1 MSSAVAL
8 KKKPAESGEQ
18 AGKAARPGADP
29 VAAAGMPT
37 YLGGIAGGSASPAF
51 LQRAPLDGP
60 PPLAEEE
67 PLPDGAIQRLPQDP
81 FPAAEDEEETEDKAG
96 ASIQAKLEINT
107 PGDSFEQE
115 ADRVAEAVTTGAA
128 SAPVTSSVGAPAVQR
143 KCASCGGESEDGGT
157 CPSCAAKVQ
166 RKESGTATPKQT
178 ASVAQAVARPGSGS
192 PIPDSTRAPIES
204 ELGQDLSHV
213 RVHEGG
219 DAAAAASSI
228 GAKAFTHG
236 SHIWLGPGQSSSDT
250 ALMAHEAT
258 HTVQQGSG
266 GGIGP
271 ALVQRAPADYQHP
284 EDGTAP
290 QARIDGELESE
301 REEQGERDEDEP
313 VPEIDPAEKRAKA
326 APLESQAKPDTDR
339 AAQEAPGIAQAAGEV
354 QAEVDSPS
362 EPMVEGQSEAPD
374 ASSAEAAPAPAAADP
389 VGEAMAQVSSLPEPE
404 APEPVEAPPIA
415 QPVDGDGNPLPP
427 EAQAEA
433 MVQATA
439 AMLQVSREAAYGLR
453 RKAKQQR
460 ANAIVLRG
468 NLALVDQHVAEA
480 ETGLTT
486 AHGHMEVRHEALTE
500 ADNAHATSEAK
511 AQTVASEAP
520 GVQAQSEEAQ
530 GESSP
535 MASEASDTAAQA
547 SANQSSDPDA
557 AAEQQQNSGQ
567 MNSVAGDA
575 ASMDQA
581 TTGTQQR
588 AVQLQDDAA
597 QASEKNAEAR
607 STIDEARS
615 SAEQTDAKLVEM
627 DGQAEQARGEL
638 APLTGTPDAA
648 EAEAQRLDDAAAAA
662 DQRVDSMAARL
673 LQVQDQYVSDMGR
686 VPGSETLA
694 EQNEGQAQGAIQ
706 RTEDPA
712 APAPA
717 AAPAAAPA
725 FAPRGYEG
733 RRKVELPT
741 FSMGPPLTEAQRAE
755 QAAAAA
761 RAEEARRNRIQAIQ
775 DGTYGNFNEMDGLD
789 KAGLALDFMMQ
800 DAFASASNIKW
811 PDFSAGSVGT
821 ALLNI
826 IDPRGPLNGI
836 MGGLSRVASGTLN
849 LFDMDQWSRDPLG
862 NLLKSAADIATGITV
877 ILGSIVA
884 LLGVAVAIMAAA
896 IVLSWFTL
904 APALTPIIAW
914 CTSTG
919 ITVGGWTIAV
929 GKLALLFQGL
939 LIIKNIVD
947 VMTAETAEELVVNT
961 EQLGSDFS
969 QVGEIGMQMG
979 TAYLAAKGGPGMLD
993 DIATNGMRT
1002 VATQEV
1008 LEGLKG
1014 AAIEVVTGPDI
1025 SGVIGVARMAHGVH
1039 AHASG
1044 GGGGGSTPHG
1054 EDGSAPR
1061 PADADTSPAAPAPD
1075 AAPRP
1080 DAAAPDAPVVRNDGG
1095 GPPPDAPAP
1104 DAPTPNTDA
1113 PAAEVRPPAPVEGP
1127 PPEPS
1132 RPMDTAP
1139 PEPPQAR
1146 SDATGDS
1153 DASARTDPGDPTA
1166 APTPSPTVDGGGA
1179 VARPDTP
1186 DRVPTADAEGGP
1198 APRGGDEGGP
1208 APRPD
1213 GEGDSAP
1220 RPDAEAPATPRPD
1233 GEAEG
1238 PRPQD
1243 GSDPAAPRTDGED
1256 PASLR
1261 ESAGSKPMEDMSPAE
1276 RRAEADQA
1284 NTAPREDVA
1293 DPALRDAGFDDV
1305 TRLDNDMAY
1314 IRSEE
1319 LGSACRISN
1328 TTCGPTDGDG
1338 TIPPEGLSG
1347 DPPLERAVDAALED
1361 GDGTRMTPTAET
1373 GPETNPPRTNESDD
1387 RPPTTEV
1394 DPNAPRVNET
1404 ESGDSPREETTQLRP
1419 EDEPPQTTTPAP
1431 DAVAGGGL
1439 TPQREAEI
1447 RATTATGNDGA
1458 VPRIEATPGRES
1470 LTSGAGSLAHKTERW
1485 NEYRQR
1491 VADGTADS
1499 DWSYNRWSNTYD
1511 ACMRNSSVPTAE
1523 ARAYGDAEIARA
1535 SGDPTRIVDTNASG
1549 NEVSQ
1554 SLVGEPP
1561 VRRAGES
1568 DADFEARQQGY
1579 ARDRAAAE
1587 AEVVAI
1593 FRQLEAAKHGDDPY
1607 EPAAIPDLVSNPTS
1621 RRPDTTIV
1629 SRGVDDP
1636 IPLLPQRR
1644 QIEYKTGDISRTDD
1658 ILMEVARDIALV
1670 RRGHAV
1676 EWVVGP
1682 GSSLSGP
1689 LRQVLRENGITIID
1703 L

>member
-1 MSSAVAL
+1 MSAAAAL
-8 KKKPAESGEQ
+8 KKKPAETSEQ
-18 AGKAARPGADP
+18 AGKAARPDADP
-29 VAAAGMPT
+29 VANVGMPA
-37 YLGGIAGGSASPAF
+37 YLGGIAGGGGAPAF
-51 LQRAPLDGP
+51 LQRAPLDGKP
-60 PPLAEEE
+60 EIEEEE
-67 PLPDGAIQRLPQDP
+67 PLPDATIQRLPQDP
-81 FPAAEDEEETEDKAG
+81 FPAEDEEEELQDKAG
-96 ASIQAKLEINT
+96 APVQAKLEINT

-115 ADRVAEAVTTGAA
+115 ADRVAAAVISGGP
-128 SAPVTSSVGAPAVQR
+128 SAPVSKGSAAPPVQR
-143 KCASCGGESEDGGT
+143 KCASCGGDSEDGGT

-166 RKESGTATPKQT
+166 RKESGSTTPKPT
-178 ASVAQAVARPGSGS
+178 ASVVQAVARPGSGS
-192 PIPDSTRAPIES
+192 PIPDSTRAPIET
-204 ELGQDLSHV
+204 ELGQDLGHV

-236 SHIWLGPGQSSSDT
+236 NHIWLGPGQSSSDT

-266 GGIGP
+266 GGTGP
-271 ALVQRAPADYQHP
+271 ALVQRAPADYRHP
-284 EDGTAP
+284 EDGAAP

-301 REEQGERDEDEP
+301 REDQGERDEDEP

-339 AAQEAPGIAQAAGEV
+339 ATQEAPGIAQAAGEV

-374 ASSAEAAPAPAAADP
+374 ASSAEAAPPPAAADP
-389 VGEAMAQVSSLPEPE
+389 VGEAVAQVASLPEPE

-486 AHGHMEVRHEALTE
+486 AHGHMEVRHEALSE

-511 AQTVASEAP
+511 AQTVAAEAP

-530 GESSP
+530 GESGP

-607 STIDEARS
+607 ATIDEARS

-662 DQRVDSMAARL
+662 DQRVDTMAARL

-694 EQNEGQAQGAIQ
+694 EQNQGQAQGAIQ

-717 AAPAAAPA
+717 AAPAAAAPA

-761 RAEEARRNRIQAIQ
+761 RAEEARRNRIRAIQ

-1002 VATQEV
+1002 VAQQEV

-1039 AHASG
+1039 AHAT
-1044 GGGGGSTPHG
+1044 GGGGGSTPRA

-1061 PADADTSPAAPAPD
+1061 PADADAAPASPAPD
-1075 AAPRP
+1075 AAPRT
-1080 DAAAPDAPVVRNDGG
+1080 DAAAPEAPVVRDDGG
-1095 GPPPDAPAP
+1095 APPPDTPTP

-1132 RPMDTAP
+1132 RPLDTTP
-1139 PEPPQAR
+1139 PEPPQPR

-1153 DASARTDPGDPTA
+1153 DASARTDPGEPTA

-1186 DRVPTADAEGGP
+1186 ERVPTADAEGGRAPVGSDP
-1198 APRGGDEGGP
+1198 ATPRPDGESGP

-1213 GEGDSAP
+1213 GEG
-1220 RPDAEAPATPRPD
+1220 PATPRPD
-1233 GEAEG
+1233 GETEG
-1238 PRPQD
+1238 ARPQE
-1243 GSDPAAPRTDGED
+1243 GSDPAAPRPDGED

-1284 NTAPREDVA
+1284 NSAPREDVT
-1293 DPALRDAGFDDV
+1293 DPALRDAGFDDI

-1319 LGSACRISN
+1319 MGSACRISN
-1328 TTCGPTDGDG
+1328 NTCGPTDGDG
-1338 TIPPEGLSG
+1338 TIPPEGLAG
-1347 DPPLERAVDAALED
+1347 DPKLEAEVDAVLAG
-1361 GDGTRMTPTAET
+1361 GDGTTPKTGGED
-1373 GPETNPPRTNESDD
+1373 GPEANPPRGDSGEETAPPKNGTDGETDVNPPRDGAEESVVPKPEGEVEPATPKPEGEVEASTPKSPEDQVRETADAIARRIDEAKDTGNQDALIAELEALGYTVVRKGGGDTGPIARVD
-1387 RPPTTEV
+1387 RPRGATETLPPVNVRGGTIVGVEGTTPRRIDV
-1394 DPNAPRVNET
+1394 DPENMTPFTERYLRETGGRWGNAET
-1404 ESGDSPREETTQLRP
+1404 RRQNYDISQALAGENCTFP
-1419 EDEPPQTTTPAP
+1419 ERC
-1431 DAVAGGGL
+1431 GGGL
-1439 TPQREAEI
+1439 GPEEFIPGIGDGSATFVDITAIDSTGRTVRVQTVDTTDGKTPTDRESAAADRIREAFP
-1447 RATTATGNDGA
+1447 NDVLII
-1458 VPRIEATPGRES
+1458 VPKGGRYPQDAIRIEP
-1470 LTSGAGSLAHKTERW
+1470 K
-1485 NEYRQR
+1485 
-1491 VADGTADS
+1491 
-1499 DWSYNRWSNTYD
+1499 
-1511 ACMRNSSVPTAE
+1511 
-1523 ARAYGDAEIARA
+1523 GDE
-1535 SGDPTRIVDTNASG
+1535 
-1549 NEVSQ
+1549 
-1554 SLVGEPP
+1554 
-1561 VRRAGES
+1561 
-1568 DADFEARQQGY
+1568 
-1579 ARDRAAAE
+1579 
-1587 AEVVAI
+1587 
-1593 FRQLEAAKHGDDPY
+1593 
-1607 EPAAIPDLVSNPTS
+1607 
-1621 RRPDTTIV
+1621 
-1629 SRGVDDP
+1629 
-1636 IPLLPQRR
+1636 
-1644 QIEYKTGDISRTDD
+1644 
-1658 ILMEVARDIALV
+1658 
-1670 RRGHAV
+1670 
-1676 EWVVGP
+1676 
-1682 GSSLSGP
+1682 
-1689 LRQVLRENGITIID
+1689 
-1703 L
+1703 